1 MKKGAT
7 AKFHIALG
15 EAFLVISILLAAFYL
30 GLVPDRDGAIRD
42 GRVAL
47 AETIALNSSYQIEQA
62 DNSSLEAV
70 LSMVVKRNPDIFS
83 VSIRKH
89 DGESLVTI
97 GDHQM
102 HWKELPGDYSID
114 SQMVVSDLVR

>member
-30 GLVPDRDGAIRD
+30 GLVPDRDSAIRD

-47 AETIALNSSYQIEQA
+47 AETIALNSSFQIEQT
-62 DNSSLEAV
+62 DNA
-70 LSMVVKRNPDIFS
+70 
-83 VSIRKH
+83 
-89 DGESLVTI
+89 
-97 GDHQM
+97 
-102 HWKELPGDYSID
+102 
-114 SQMVVSDLVR
+114 